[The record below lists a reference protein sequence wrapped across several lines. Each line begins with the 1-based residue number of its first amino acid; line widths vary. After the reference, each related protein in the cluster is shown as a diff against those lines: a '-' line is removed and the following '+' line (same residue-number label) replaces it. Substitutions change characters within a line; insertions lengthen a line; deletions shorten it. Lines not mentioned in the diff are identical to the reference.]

1 MTDFPPPGGPDRD
14 PFGQPV
20 QPPPTQ
26 GPPGHPPQ
34 QWYPT
39 YPPRQPYPTALLPR
53 GDDAASSRT
62 KAVWALVLAILPL
75 CLTWIVAAVLAI
87 IVLVGPRDGQ
97 RRGREMAW
105 SSLVIVALWT
115 IASVVLAVVLIASVP
130 ADRDDDGDITSGGEV
145 SVEDLV
151 VGDCLA
157 EEFSGDEE
165 NVYTV
170 SARPCDEPH
179 NGEVFHDLE
188 VAEPEFPGDV
198 EMSEIADSTCYQAFE
213 PFVGLTY
220 EDSELDFYYYVPTAQ
235 TWKYGDRLVT
245 CVLISPEDVSETLQG
260 SER

>member
-1 MTDFPPPGGPDRD
+1 MTDAPPPGGPDRD

-20 QPPPTQ
+20 QTPPAQRYPAYPPQ
-26 GPPGHPPQ
+26 PWYPGCPPYPPGPP
-34 QWYPT
+34 
-39 YPPRQPYPTALLPR
+39 QP
-53 GDDAASSRT
+53 GEDAAASRT

-75 CLTWIVAAVLAI
+75 CLTWIAAAVLAI
-87 IVLVGPRDGQ
+87 MVLVGPHDGQ
-97 RRGREMAW
+97 RRGRGMAW
-105 SSLVIVALWT
+105 ASLVIVTLWT
-115 IASVVLAVVLIASVP
+115 IGSVVLAVVLIASVP
-130 ADRDDDGDITSGGEV
+130 ADRDDNGDITSGGEV

-157 EEFSGDEE
+157 EEFSGHEE

-188 VAEPEFPGDV
+188 LTEPEFPGDA